1 MYMYKNNVYRKE
13 RVEGRSFFGIIKNG
27 SYFLSNLAIYEDG
40 IVSAWDKFDIYQFE
54 KALEKK
60 WVVSFIEDNEELNIR
75 GIGDFEILESQW
87 MHKDDYYKYIKSI
100 LKEMNPEMQNIYK
113 TTQREIEKWEK
124 LKVSFL
130 AIPIDFK
137 MKKEFGYDLSNGKSY
152 FIFRKS
158 SHYSSNKEIFL
169 TYYTIYDDETISIYN
184 DNNIYNFDNIK
195 NMFDKNELVLYP
207 KEDDTIII
215 ENLAKLKLKPT
226 LKYTNKKEKLKEIE
240 ENIKEISGKEN
251 AFDYAIK
258 CYHNY
263 LVYPSDYNR
272 ELLKEAY
279 KKVPKHE
286 RIFLGDMDNK
296 DSDFRRIIYTPNIK
310 REV

>member
-1 MYMYKNNVYRKE
+1 MNKNNVYRKE
-13 RVEGRSFFGIIKNG
+13 QIEGRSFFGIIKNG

-40 IVSAWDKFDIYQFE
+40 IISAWEKFDIYQFE

-60 WVVSFIEDNEELNIR
+60 WVVSFIEDNEELNID
-75 GIGDFEILESQW
+75 GIGDFEILESEW
-87 MHKDDYYKYIKSI
+87 FHKDDYYEYIKSI

-130 AIPIDFK
+130 ANPIDFK
-137 MKKEFGYDLSNGKSY
+137 MKRQFGYDLSNGKSY

-158 SHYSSNKEIFL
+158 SHYSSSKEIFL
-169 TYYTIYDDETISIYN
+169 TCYTIYDDETISIYN

-195 NMFDKNELVLYP
+195 NMFDNDELLLYL
-207 KEDDTIII
+207 KEDDSIII
-215 ENLAKLKLKPT
+215 ENLAKLKLKPA
-226 LKYTNKKEKLKEIE
+226 LKYTNKREKLKEIE
-240 ENIKEISGKEN
+240 ENIKNISGKEN

-279 KKVPKHE
+279 EKVPKHE
-286 RIFLGDMDNK
+286 RMFLGDMDTK

>member
-1 MYMYKNNVYRKE
+1 MSKNKVYRKE

-279 KKVPKHE
+279 EKLPKHE

>member
-1 MYMYKNNVYRKE
+1 MYKNNVYRKE

-130 AIPIDFK
+130 ALPIDFK

-279 KKVPKHE
+279 EKLPNHE

>member
-1 MYMYKNNVYRKE
+1 MYKNNVYRKE

-226 LKYTNKKEKLKEIE
+226 LKYTNKKEKLKEIK

-279 KKVPKHE
+279 EKLPKHE

>member
-1 MYMYKNNVYRKE
+1 MYKNNVYRKE

-60 WVVSFIEDNEELNIR
+60 WVVSFIENNEELNVH

-87 MHKDDYYKYIKSI
+87 MHKDDYYEYIKSI

-130 AIPIDFK
+130 ASPIDFK
-137 MKKEFGYDLSNGKSY
+137 MKEEFGYDLSGGKSY

-158 SHYSSNKEIFL
+158 YNYISSKEIFL
-169 TYYTIYDDETISIYN
+169 TCYSIYDDETISIYN
-184 DNNIYNFDNIK
+184 DNNIYNFNNIK
-195 NMFDKNELVLYP
+195 NMFDNDELILYP
-207 KEDDTIII
+207 KEDDSIII
-215 ENLAKLKLKPT
+215 ENLAKLKLKLA
-226 LKYTNKKEKLKEIE
+226 LKYTNKKEKLKEIK
-240 ENIKEISGKEN
+240 ENIKKISGKEN

-286 RIFLGDMDNK
+286 RIFLGNMDNK

>member
-1 MYMYKNNVYRKE
+1 MYKNNVYRKE
-13 RVEGRSFFGIIKNG
+13 RVEGRSFLGIIKNG

-279 KKVPKHE
+279 EKLPKHE

>member
-1 MYMYKNNVYRKE
+1 MYKNNVYRKE

-279 KKVPKHE
+279 EKLPKHE

>member
-1 MYMYKNNVYRKE
+1 MYKNNVYRKE

-137 MKKEFGYDLSNGKSY
+137 MKEEFGYDLSNGKSY

-279 KKVPKHE
+279 EKLPKHE

>member
-137 MKKEFGYDLSNGKSY
+137 MKEEFGYDLSNGKSY

-279 KKVPKHE
+279 EKLPKHE

>member
-1 MYMYKNNVYRKE
+1 MNKNNVYRNAKI
-13 RVEGRSFFGIIKNG
+13 EGRSFFGIIKNS

-40 IVSAWDKFDIYQFE
+40 IVSAWEKFDIYQFE
-54 KALEKK
+54 KALERK
-60 WVVSFIEDNEELNIR
+60 WVVSFIEDNEKLDIH
-75 GIGDFEILESQW
+75 GIGDFKILESQW
-87 MHKDDYYKYIKSI
+87 LHKDDYYEYIKSI

-113 TTQREIEKWEK
+113 TTKREIEKLEK
-124 LKVSFL
+124 LKVSFM
-130 AIPIDFK
+130 ANPIDFK
-137 MKKEFGYDLSNGKSY
+137 MKGQFGYDLSDGKSY

-158 SHYSSNKEIFL
+158 DNYSSSKEIFL
-169 TYYTIYDDETISIYN
+169 TCYAIYDDETISIYN
-184 DNNIYNFDNIK
+184 DDNIYSFDDIK
-195 NMFDKNELVLYP
+195 NMFEKNELLLYP

-215 ENLAKLKLKPT
+215 ENLAKLKLKST
-226 LKYTNKKEKLKEIE
+226 IKYTNKKEKLKEIE

-272 ELLKEAY
+272 ELLKYAY
-279 KKVPKHE
+279 EKVPEHE

-296 DSDFRRIIYTPNIK
+296 DTDFRRIIYTPNIK

>member
-279 KKVPKHE
+279 EKLPKHE

>member
-1 MYMYKNNVYRKE
+1 MYKNNVYRKE

-279 KKVPKHE
+279 EKLPKHE
-286 RIFLGDMDNK
+286 RIFLGD
-296 DSDFRRIIYTPNIK
+296 RTIK
-310 REV
+310 TLISEE

>member
-1 MYMYKNNVYRKE
+1 MNKNNVYRNAKI
-13 RVEGRSFFGIIKNG
+13 EGRSFFGIIKNS

-40 IVSAWDKFDIYQFE
+40 IVSAWMTFDIYQFA
-54 KALEKK
+54 KALERK
-60 WVVSFIEDNEELNIR
+60 WVVSFIEDNEKLNIH
-75 GIGDFEILESQW
+75 GIGDFKILESQW
-87 MHKDDYYKYIKSI
+87 FHKDDYYEYIKSI

-113 TTQREIEKWEK
+113 TTQREIEKWES
-124 LKVSFL
+124 LKVSFM
-130 AIPIDFK
+130 ANPIDFK
-137 MKKEFGYDLSNGKSY
+137 IKEQFSYDLSDGKSY

-158 SHYSSNKEIFL
+158 SNYPSSKEIFL
-169 TYYTIYDDETISIYN
+169 TCYSIYDDETISIYN
-184 DNNIYNFDNIK
+184 DNNMYNFNDIK
-195 NMFDKNELVLYP
+195 NMFERNELLLYP

-215 ENLAKLKLKPT
+215 ENLAKLKLKAAI
-226 LKYTNKKEKLKEIE
+226 KYTNKKEKLKEIE
-240 ENIKEISGKEN
+240 ENIKEISGKET
-251 AFDYAIK
+251 ASDYAIK

-279 KKVPKHE
+279 EKVPEHE

-296 DSDFRRIIYTPNIK
+296 DTDFRRIIYTPNIK

>member
-1 MYMYKNNVYRKE
+1 MYKNNVYRKE

-60 WVVSFIEDNEELNIR
+60 WVVSFIENNEELNVH

-130 AIPIDFK
+130 ASPIDFK
-137 MKKEFGYDLSNGKSY
+137 MKEEFGYDLSNGKSY

-195 NMFDKNELVLYP
+195 NMFDKNELLLYP

-279 KKVPKHE
+279 EKLPKHE

>member
-1 MYMYKNNVYRKE
+1 MYKNNVYRKE

-27 SYFLSNLAIYEDG
+27 SYFLSILAIYEDG

-184 DNNIYNFDNIK
+184 DNNIYKFDNIK

-279 KKVPKHE
+279 EKLPKHE

>member
-1 MYMYKNNVYRKE
+1 MYKNNVYRKE
-13 RVEGRSFFGIIKNG
+13 RVEGRSFLGIIKNG

-137 MKKEFGYDLSNGKSY
+137 MKKEFGYDLSGGKSY

-226 LKYTNKKEKLKEIE
+226 LKYTNKKEKLKEIK

-279 KKVPKHE
+279 EKLPKHE

>member
-1 MYMYKNNVYRKE
+1 MYKNNVYRKE

>member
-1 MYMYKNNVYRKE
+1 MYTNNVYRKE

-40 IVSAWDKFDIYQFE
+40 VVSAWEKFDIYQFE

-60 WVVSFIEDNEELNIR
+60 WVVSFVEDNEELSIH

-87 MHKDDYYKYIKSI
+87 LHKDDYYEYIKNM

-113 TTQREIEKWEK
+113 ITQREIEKWEN
-124 LKVSFL
+124 LRVSFL
-130 AIPIDFK
+130 ANPIDFK
-137 MKKEFGYDLSNGKSY
+137 MKEEFGYDLSNGKSY

-158 SHYSSNKEIFL
+158 SNYTYSKEIFL
-169 TYYTIYDDETISIYN
+169 TCYTIYDDETISIYN
-184 DNNIYNFDNIK
+184 DNNIYNFDSIK
-195 NMFDKNELVLYP
+195 NMFEKNELLLYP

-215 ENLAKLKLKPT
+215 ENLAKLKLKPA

-240 ENIKEISGKEN
+240 ENIKKISGKED
-251 AFDYAIK
+251 AFDYAIE

-279 KKVPKHE
+279 EKVPKHE

>member
-1 MYMYKNNVYRKE
+1 
-13 RVEGRSFFGIIKNG
+13 
-27 SYFLSNLAIYEDG
+27 
-40 IVSAWDKFDIYQFE
+40 
-54 KALEKK
+54 
-60 WVVSFIEDNEELNIR
+60 
-75 GIGDFEILESQW
+75 
-87 MHKDDYYKYIKSI
+87 
-100 LKEMNPEMQNIYK
+100 MNPEMQNIYK
-113 TTQREIEKWEK
+113 TTKREIEKLEK
-124 LKVSFL
+124 LKVSFM
-130 AIPIDFK
+130 ANPIDFK
-137 MKKEFGYDLSNGKSY
+137 MKGQFGYDLSDGKSY

-158 SHYSSNKEIFL
+158 DNYSSSKEIFL
-169 TYYTIYDDETISIYN
+169 TYYAIYDDETISIYN
-184 DNNIYNFDNIK
+184 DDNIYSFDDIK
-195 NMFDKNELVLYP
+195 NMFEKNELLLYP

-226 LKYTNKKEKLKEIE
+226 VKYTNKKEKLKEIE

-258 CYHNY
+258 CCHDY

-279 KKVPKHE
+279 EKVPEHE

-296 DSDFRRIIYTPNIK
+296 DTDFRRIIYTPNIK

>member
-1 MYMYKNNVYRKE
+1 MYKNNVYRKE

-60 WVVSFIEDNEELNIR
+60 WVVSFIEDNEELNIC

-226 LKYTNKKEKLKEIE
+226 LKYTNKKEKLKEIK

-279 KKVPKHE
+279 EKLPKHE

>member
-1 MYMYKNNVYRKE
+1 MYKNNVYRKE

-279 KKVPKHE
+279 EKLPNHE